1 MLLYSLGIKPVT
13 LVMDKVSLTLTVIL
27 DGMTL
32 NKILKLLKEDK

>member
-1 MLLYSLGIKPVT
+1 MLLYSFGIKPVT

-32 NKILKLLKEDK
+32 NKILKLLRG

>member
-1 MLLYSLGIKPVT
+1 MLLYSSGIQPVT

-32 NKILKLLKEDK
+32 NKVLKLLKEDK